1 MPNSIYLINPIDN
14 FPSYYSADVFARYG
28 YPAAAYT
35 ANLSIT
41 TVAALVPDDFEITL
55 CDEQI
60 FPADLD
66 TNAAIVGI
74 TGKCT
79 QVERMLDLAKLY
91 RERGKIVMIGGPQA
105 SLCPE
110 QFRSHCDILVCG
122 ELEEIAQQVFDDL
135 RAGCWQS
142 EYSGGRADMTH
153 SPIPRW
159 DLYPNER
166 TLTGSVQTSRG
177 CPFECEFCDVIQYVG
192 RKQRHKSIEQVLAE
206 LDTLYQCG
214 YRVVFLADDNLTAS
228 RHRAKQL
235 LAAIRDWNNQRTD
248 GRVAF
253 TTQLS
258 IDTAKDDEILQLLS
272 EAGPFNVFIGIE
284 TPNEE
289 SLRETKKRQNL
300 NIDLVQCIERFF
312 EKGICV
318 IGSLTVGFDA
328 DGPDIFERQYQFAMA
343 TSIPIFG
350 IGALVAP
357 SATPLFERL
366 KREGRLIT
374 DANSGADTQP
384 WHTNIIPLQMTRA
397 ELLDGIRGLVN
408 RLYHPEAFTQ
418 RMLAYIEKLQVPS
431 YPNTKNSQT
440 QNSLAV
446 QVHANTA
453 NVIWNLAFL
462 GAKEMNMLSII
473 FKAMAKKPE
482 TRPSVMGMLFQYAQ
496 FRYMFDRA
504 GFWNSIVK

>member
-1 MPNSIYLINPIDN
+1 MPNSIYLINPVDN

-28 YPAAAYT
+28 YPAAAYI

-41 TVAALVPDDFEITL
+41 TVAALVPNDFEITL

-60 FPADLD
+60 LPADLD

-74 TGKCT
+74 TGKCN
-79 QVERMLDLAKLY
+79 QVERMLYLAKVY

-110 QFRSHCDILVCG
+110 QFRLHCDILVRG

-135 RAGCWQS
+135 RDGCWQS
-142 EYSGGRADMTH
+142 EYSGGRADMIH

-159 DLYPNER
+159 DLYPNEQ
-166 TLTGSVQTSRG
+166 TMAGSVQTSRG

-206 LDTLYQCG
+206 LDTLYQFG
-214 YRVVFLADDNLTAS
+214 YRVIFLADDNLTAS
-228 RHRAKQL
+228 RHRSKEL
-235 LAAIRDWNNQRTD
+235 LAAIRDWNNQRLY
-248 GRVAF
+248 GRVNF

-258 IDTAKDDEILQLLS
+258 IDIAKDDEILQLLS

-284 TPNEE
+284 TPNEA

-300 NIDLVQCIERFF
+300 NIDLVQQVGRFF
-312 EKGICV
+312 QKGISV

-328 DGPDIFERQYQFAMA
+328 DGLDIFEQQYQFATA

-357 SATPLFERL
+357 STTPLFERL
-366 KREGRLIT
+366 KREGRLVSEG
-374 DANSGADTQP
+374 ASGADTQP
-384 WHTNIIPLQMTRA
+384 WHTNIVPLQMTHA
-397 ELLDGIRGLVN
+397 ELLAGIRGLAN

-440 QNSLAV
+440 QDSPMA
-446 QVHANTA
+446 QVNANIA
-453 NVIWNLAFL
+453 KVVWNLAFL
-462 GAKEMNMLSII
+462 GAKEMNMLSSIV
-473 FKAMAKKPE
+473 KAMAKKPE
-482 TRPSVMGMLFQYAQ
+482 TSPSVMGMLFQYAQ
-496 FRYMFDRA
+496 IRYMFDRA
-504 GFWNSIVK
+504 GFWDSILK